1 MRKNFLWLFISFC
14 FMTIPHLV
22 IAQVEHQHPAPPTEV
37 APKGPSLT
45 LDELLQMAQKNNP
58 TLGQADA
65 SIQAAEGRKAQS
77 NLYPNPIVGV
87 EAQDISLH
95 DTDGQTDQHLFF
107 TAEQTLLLGG
117 KRGKAGDFFEK
128 EKQVVQTNA
137 EMQKLRVS
145 NSVRLLYYQILG
157 IQKELEVRG
166 QLQKVAEE
174 AVRITKELYNVG
186 SADQPDLLEAGI
198 EAQSVEL
205 ATLTA
210 QNERIRLWKQLAAVV
225 GNPGLLPGT
234 LAGSLEENLP
244 KLNEQELLETLL
256 NDSPQVKAA
265 QFRLLSKQSA
275 ISFSQ
280 SQGVTDLRLL
290 GGIGYNYEIL
300 QSTGERA
307 GWEASFGVGI
317 PLPLFNRNQGQ
328 VAAAQADADSAEKE
342 IDRVKLDLTAK
353 FSDAFAEYLNAKT
366 TAEKYK
372 EVMIPSARQAYELYL
387 NSFQKMQAAY
397 PQVLIAQRNQYQL
410 EVEYV
415 KALTNQWIAALKI
428 QGSLLTEGALDPPL
442 TISGERE

>member
-1 MRKNFLWLFISFC
+1 MRKNFLLLFILFP
-14 FMTIPHLV
+14 FMTIPTLTF
-22 IAQVEHQHPAPPTEV
+22 AQMEHQHPAQKPEAVLPGPT
-37 APKGPSLT
+37 LT
-45 LDELLQMAQKNNP
+45 LDELLQMAMKNNP

-65 SIQAAEGRKAQS
+65 SVRAVEGRKAQS

-95 DTDGQTDQHLFF
+95 DTDGQTDQHVFF
-107 TAEQTLLLGG
+107 TAEQTILLGG
-117 KRGKAGDFFEK
+117 KRGKAGNFFEQQ
-128 EKQVVQTNA
+128 KQLAQTNA
-137 EMQKLRVS
+137 DMQKLRVS
-145 NSVRLLYYQILG
+145 NSVRVLYYQILG
-157 IQKELEVRG
+157 IQKELQVRG

-210 QNERIRLWKQLAAVV
+210 QNERIRLWRQLAAAV
-225 GNPGLLPGT
+225 GNPGLVLGT
-234 LAGSLEENLP
+234 LAGSLEDHPPE
-244 KLNEQELLETLL
+244 LNEQQLLETLL
-256 NDSPQVKAA
+256 NDSSQVKAA

-275 ISFSQ
+275 ISLAK

-290 GGIGYNYEIL
+290 GGIGYNYETL
-300 QSTGERA
+300 QSTGKRA
-307 GWEASFGVGI
+307 GLEASFGVGI

-342 IDRVKLDLTAK
+342 IDRVKLELTAR
-353 FSDAFAEYLNAKT
+353 FSDVFADYLNAKT
-366 TAEKYK
+366 TAERYK
-372 EVMIPSARQAYELYL
+372 DVMIPNARQAYELYL
-387 NSFQKMQAAY
+387 NSFQKVQAAY

-442 TISGERE
+442 TISGE